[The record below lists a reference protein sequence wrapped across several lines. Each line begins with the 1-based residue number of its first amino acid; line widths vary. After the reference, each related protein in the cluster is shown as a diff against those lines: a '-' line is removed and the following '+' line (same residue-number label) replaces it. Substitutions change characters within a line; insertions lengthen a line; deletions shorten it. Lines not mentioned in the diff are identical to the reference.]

1 MNEITE
7 RIVRLRRLMETYHMD
22 AYLVPTA
29 DFHESE
35 YVGEHFACRKYI
47 TGFTGSAGIA
57 LIMKDWAGLWTD
69 GRYFVQAAAELKD
82 SGVELM
88 KMGQPGVPTVEQY
101 LADHMLEQGVLGFD
115 GRVINSKTGE
125 SLQERLSRKQAS
137 ICSEHDLIGEIWENR
152 PELSAEPVWILEE
165 KYAGQ
170 AAAEKIK
177 NLRAAM
183 KKAYADVHIITTLD
197 DIVWLFNIRGN
208 DIPCNPVVLSYLM
221 VTGENLFFYVNPQVI
236 SDEVRSYLE
245 SLGVTI
251 RPYNDIYADVKE
263 LKDHTVL
270 LEKSRV
276 NFAIYE
282 SVQAQNQIIDQMNP
296 TVYAKTQKNATE
308 IENMKKAH
316 IIDGVVMT
324 KYIYWLKKNIGK
336 IPMDECSVADR
347 LDQMRREHGALDI
360 SFNTISAYGKNAALC
375 HYHAVPEH
383 CASLQARGLYLVDS
397 GGQYYEGTTDITRT
411 IALGPVTDEEKEHY
425 TLVLMSM
432 LRLGHVKFLE
442 GCTGLSLDYAARE
455 PFWKRGLDFNHG
467 TGHGVG
473 YLLNV
478 HERPIGIRYRV
489 VPERQENT
497 PFMPGMVCSDEP
509 GIYIEGSHGIRTEN
523 LIYCKKDEKTDYGQ
537 FLSFEYLTYV
547 PIDLEPVDVSLMEEQ
562 DLAWLNEYH
571 AQVYEKIAPH
581 LDTEEAAWLKEVT
594 RPLSK

>member
-1 MNEITE
+1 M
-7 RIVRLRRLMETYHMD
+7 
-22 AYLVPTA
+22 
-29 DFHESE
+29 
-35 YVGEHFACRKYI
+35 
-47 TGFTGSAGIA
+47 
-57 LIMKDWAGLWTD
+57 
-69 GRYFVQAAAELKD
+69 
-82 SGVELM
+82 
-88 KMGQPGVPTVEQY
+88 
-101 LADHMLEQGVLGFD
+101 
-115 GRVINSKTGE
+115 
-125 SLQERLSRKQAS
+125 
-137 ICSEHDLIGEIWENR
+137 
-152 PELSAEPVWILEE
+152 
-165 KYAGQ
+165 
-170 AAAEKIK
+170 
-177 NLRAAM
+177 
-183 KKAYADVHIITTLD
+183 HIITTLD

-263 LKDHTVL
+263 LKNHSVL

-383 CASLQARGLYLVDS
+383 CASLQARGLHLVDS

-523 LIYCKKDEKTDYGQ
+523 LIYCKKDEKTGYGQ

-571 AQVYEKIAPH
+571 AQVYEKIAPY

>member
-1 MNEITE
+1 M
-7 RIVRLRRLMETYHMD
+7 
-22 AYLVPTA
+22 
-29 DFHESE
+29 
-35 YVGEHFACRKYI
+35 
-47 TGFTGSAGIA
+47 
-57 LIMKDWAGLWTD
+57 
-69 GRYFVQAAAELKD
+69 
-82 SGVELM
+82 
-88 KMGQPGVPTVEQY
+88 EQY
-101 LADHMLEQGVLGFD
+101 LADHMPEQGVLGFD

-177 NLRAAM
+177 NLREAM

-208 DIPCNPVVLSYLM
+208 DIPCNPVVLSYLV
-221 VTGENLFFYVNPQVI
+221 VTGENLYFYVNPQVI

-263 LKDHTVL
+263 LKNHSVL

-282 SVQAQNQIIDQMNP
+282 SVQAQNQIIDQVNP

-432 LRLGHVKFLE
+432 LRLGHVKFPE
-442 GCTGLSLDYAARE
+442 GCSGLSLDYAARE

-571 AQVYEKIAPH
+571 AQVYEKIAPY